1 MKIDELR
8 IGDCVKFA
16 GEVFQIDSLTHS
28 GIVSL
33 INKES
38 YIMAASVDQ
47 LQPIDSAEDE
57 MQETEK
63 RHTVLITWNDAR
75 NPPDHDRKVLL
86 MNRRAG
92 VEYSTG
98 WYDRECEQWHV
109 DDRTMIAVDY
119 WREIHE

>member
-1 MKIDELR
+1 MKINELR

-16 GEVFQIDSLTHS
+16 DEVFQIDSLTHS

-38 YIMAASVDQ
+38 YIMAASVDK

-75 NPPDHDRKVLL
+75 NPPDHERKVLL

-98 WYDRECEQWHV
+98 WYDRENEQWHV

>member
-1 MKIDELR
+1 MKINELR

-16 GEVFQIDSLTHS
+16 DEVFQIDSLTHS

-38 YIMAASVDQ
+38 YIMAVSVDQ

-57 MQETEK
+57 MQEAEK

-75 NPPDHDRKVLL
+75 NPPDHERKVLL

-98 WYDRECEQWHV
+98 WYDRESEQWHV

>member
-1 MKIDELR
+1 MDKIKSIKER
-8 IGDCVKFA
+8 VKA
-16 GEVFQIDSLTHS
+16 YADKQYPSGWGGYERAIIHAEVEQAYVE
-28 GIVSL
+28 G
-33 INKES
+33 
-38 YIMAASVDQ
+38 
-47 LQPIDSAEDE
+47 AEDE
-57 MQETEK
+57 MLEAEK

-75 NPPDHDRKVLL
+75 NPPDHERKVLL

-98 WYDRECEQWHV
+98 WYDRENEQWNV

>member
-1 MKIDELR
+1 MKINELR
-8 IGDCVKFA
+8 IGDWVRYA
-16 GEVFQIDSLTHS
+16 GGVFQIARILHS

-33 INKES
+33 INEKIILEV
-38 YIMAASVDQ
+38 SVDD
-47 LQPIDSAEDE
+47 LQPIDDEEDE
-57 MQETEK
+57 MLETEK

-75 NPPDHDRKVLL
+75 NPPDHERKVLL

-98 WYDRECEQWHV
+98 WYDRENEQWHV

>member
-1 MKIDELR
+1 MKINELR

-16 GEVFQIDSLTHS
+16 GEVFQIYSLTHS
-28 GIVSL
+28 RIVSL

-75 NPPDHDRKVLL
+75 NPPDHDSKVLL

-98 WYDRECEQWHV
+98 WYDRENEQWNV

>member
-1 MKIDELR
+1 MKINELR

-98 WYDRECEQWHV
+98 WYDRECEQWNV

>member
-1 MKIDELR
+1 MKINELR

-38 YIMAASVDQ
+38 YIMAVSVDQ

-98 WYDRECEQWHV
+98 WYDRENEQWNV